1 MFTALSRLNRFL
13 LGKPLPTSAYHHE
26 RLSNIAA
33 LAILASDALSSVAY
47 ATEEIL
53 FVLVAAGSGALG
65 YSLPI
70 SAGIILLL
78 FVITIS
84 YRQTIRAYPQGG
96 SAYLVSRENLGLHAG
111 LVAAASLLIDYI
123 LTVTVSISA
132 GIAAITS
139 AIPSLTP
146 YRIELCLVAIFLIM
160 LANLRGVREAGQIF
174 MVPTYSFIVS
184 IFLLIGVGLF
194 KQATGQ
200 VVSSLPTIPQTEPLS
215 LFLILRAFAA
225 GCTALTGVEAI
236 SDGVL
241 VFKPPEWKN
250 ARITL
255 LWMGGILGLMFLGIT
270 YLMQVYHIIPE
281 EGQTAVSVLAR
292 EIVGGGFLYYWL
304 QISTLFI
311 LLLAAN
317 TSYADFPRL
326 SYLVARD
333 GFLPR
338 QLSFL
343 GDRLVYA
350 NGIRLLSLCAAILI
364 VLFKGDV
371 NSLIP
376 LYAVGV
382 FTSFTLS
389 QLGMVLHWFKEKSAR
404 WWQSALINGLGALT
418 TAIVLGVIVAT
429 KFALGAWLVVVAIPL
444 LVILFLAIHRH
455 YESIAQHFRSEEFSL
470 YRCPLPAPTTPIKH
484 SAIVLVGQLNRGTLE
499 ALDYARL
506 IAQEIV
512 AIHVDIGTT
521 NHHALRKRWEELEIH
536 VPLNILDSPYRSIV
550 QPITD
555 FVTEF
560 EAQRPDSFSTIVIPV
575 IVTRY
580 WWEELLHNQTA
591 LFIRRGLRTNQCRI
605 VTTVRYY
612 I

>member
-1 MFTALSRLNRFL
+1 MSTWSRINRFL
-13 LGKPLPTSAYHHE
+13 LGKPLPNSAYHHE
-26 RLSNIAA
+26 RLSNFAG

-53 FVLVAAGSGALG
+53 LVLVSAGSGMLG

-70 SAGIILLL
+70 AVAIILLL
-78 FVITIS
+78 FVITFS
-84 YRQTIRAYPQGG
+84 YQQTIRAYPQGA
-96 SAYLVSRENLGLHAG
+96 SAYLVARENLGLYAG
-111 LVAAASLLIDYI
+111 LVAASSLLIDYV

-139 AIPSLTP
+139 ALPILSP
-146 YRIELCLVAIFLIM
+146 YTIELCWLAIFLLM
-160 LANLRGVREAGQIF
+160 LANLRGLREAGQIF
-174 MVPTYSFIVS
+174 MVPTYSFIIS

-200 VVSSLPTIPQTEPLS
+200 AASSLPALPHTESLS

-225 GCTALTGVEAI
+225 GCTALAGVEAI

-241 VFKPPEWKN
+241 VFKAPEWKN

-255 LWMGGILGLMFLGIT
+255 LWMGGILGLMFIGIT
-270 YLMQVYHIIPE
+270 YLTQIYHILPE
-281 EGQTAVSVLAR
+281 EGQTAVSLLAR
-292 EIVGGGFLYYWL
+292 EIIGGGFLYYWL
-304 QISTLFI
+304 QISTLLI

-326 SYLVARD
+326 AYLVARD

-350 NGIRLLSLCAAILI
+350 NGIRLLSLCAGILI
-364 VLFKGDV
+364 IIFKGQV
-371 NSLIP
+371 NALIP

-389 QLGMVLHWFKEKSAR
+389 QSGMVLHWFKEKSSG
-404 WWQSALINGLGALT
+404 WVQSALINGLGAFT
-418 TAIVLGVIVAT
+418 TAIVLGVIVTT
-429 KFALGAWLVVVAIPL
+429 KFALGAWLVVLGIPL
-444 LVILFLAIHRH
+444 LVALFLAIHRH
-455 YESIAQHFRSEEFSL
+455 YETVAKHFRSEELSS

-506 IAQEIV
+506 IAEEIV
-512 AIHVDIGTT
+512 AIHVDIVTT
-521 NHHALRKRWEELEIH
+521 NRIALRKRWEELEIH
-536 VPLNILDSPYRSIV
+536 VPLNVLDSPYRSVV

-555 FVTEF
+555 FVNEF
-560 EAQRPDSFSTIVIPV
+560 EAQRPQSFSTIIIPV

-591 LFIRRGLRTNQCRI
+591 LFIRQGLRTNQCRI

>member
-1 MFTALSRLNRFL
+1 MLRLSQINRFL
-13 LGKPLPTSAYHHE
+13 VGKPLPTSAYSHE
-26 RLSNIAA
+26 RLTNFAA

-53 FVLVAAGSGALG
+53 LVLVTAGSSALG
-65 YSLPI
+65 LSLPI
-70 SAGIILLL
+70 AGGIILLL
-78 FVITIS
+78 FVITLS

-96 SAYLVSRENLGLHAG
+96 SAYLVAKENLGLHAG
-111 LVAAASLLIDYI
+111 LIAAASLLIDYV

-132 GIAAITS
+132 GIAALTS
-139 AIPSLTP
+139 AIPSLEGCT
-146 YRIELCLVAIFLIM
+146 IELCLIAVM
-160 LANLRGVREAGQIF
+160 LLMVANLRGVKEAGRIF
-174 MVPTYSFIVS
+174 MIPTYSFIISVF
-184 IFLLIGVGLF
+184 ILIGLGF
-194 KQATGQ
+194 YKHATGQ
-200 VVSSLPTIPQTEPLS
+200 VVATIPTIPVAQPLS
-215 LFLILRAFAA
+215 LFVILRAFAA

-250 ARITL
+250 ARTTL
-255 LWMGGILGLMFLGIT
+255 LWMGGILGLMFIGIT
-270 YLMQVYHIIPE
+270 YLTQAYHIIPE
-281 EGQTAVSVLAR
+281 EGQTTVSLLAR
-292 EIVGGGFLYYWL
+292 EIFGNNFFYYFLQL
-304 QISTLFI
+304 ATLFI

-326 SYLVARD
+326 SYLVSRD

-338 QLSFL
+338 QLSLL

-350 NGIRLLSLCAAILI
+350 NGIRLLSLCAAVLI
-364 VLFKGDV
+364 IIFKGQV

-389 QLGMVLHWFKEKSAR
+389 QSGMVIHWFKNKSSR
-404 WWQSALINGLGALT
+404 WQQSALMNGLGALT
-418 TAIVLGVIVAT
+418 TAIVLGVIIAT
-429 KFALGAWLVVVAIPL
+429 KFLLGAWLVVLTIPL
-444 LVILFLAIHRH
+444 LVILFLNIHDH
-455 YESIAQHFRSEEFSL
+455 YQSLAKHFRDEELSP
-470 YRCPLPAPTTPIKH
+470 YRCPLPSPDTTIKH
-484 SAIVLVGQLNRGTLE
+484 SAVVLVGYPNRGTLE

-506 IAQEIV
+506 VAQEIV

-521 NHHALRKRWEELEIH
+521 NQAALRRRWEELEIH
-536 VPLNILDSPYRSIV
+536 VPLIILDSPYRSVV
-550 QPITD
+550 QPILQ
-555 FVTEF
+555 FVSEF
-560 EAQRPDSFSTIVIPV
+560 EAQRPNSFSTVIIPS

-591 LFIRRGLRTNQCRI
+591 LFIRQALRSNQCRI

-612 I
+612 V